1 MKKRFFIFL
10 LLVTLVS
17 INGFSQVAFGVK
29 AGLNNTNTKTPIN
42 KYDYLNDRTGFFFG
56 PTVKMALPLNFDV
69 DGAILYDKRST
80 VVEYDVVGGY
90 LGATTVKQQL
100 IVIPINLRYN
110 LKLIKPVELFLF
122 AGPQL
127 GFNVGYKSFETNYSD
142 WDIKKAQFSVNM
154 GAGVTILS
162 HIQASVNYNL
172 ACSKSVDQIIN
183 RDSDLKIVGDSK
195 FNAWQFS
202 LGYFF

>member
-1 MKKRFFIFL
+1 M
-10 LLVTLVS
+10 
-17 INGFSQVAFGVK
+17 
-29 AGLNNTNTKTPIN
+29 NNTRANNYGDLGKN
-42 KYDYLNDRTGFFFG
+42 GTGFFFG

-69 DGAILYDKRST
+69 DGSILYDKRST
-80 VVEYDVVGGY
+80 EVEYNVAGGHIRP
-90 LGATTVKQQL
+90 TTVKQQL

-127 GFNVGYKSFETNYSD
+127 GFNVGDKSFETNYSD

-195 FNAWQFS
+195 LSAWQFS